1 MVYDDENEFELESGS
16 LIKNDCI
23 LTRRD
28 FEDLAS
34 HYIRT
39 FFRTKVD
46 EYGAEIDPE
55 ELLTERNIALV
66 LNMSICDG
74 MPAIYK
80 ALKTKKDANRK
91 GKIPDDVQL
100 VLKLLNECSKL
111 CIPKTAAT
119 GLISVY
125 VEVCKG
131 CTVDVD
137 DLI

>member
-1 MVYDDENEFELESGS
+1 MVYDDENELELESGNS
-16 LIKNDCI
+16 LKNDCI
-23 LTRRD
+23 LTRKD

-34 HYIRT
+34 YYIRT
-39 FFRTKVD
+39 FFRNKVD

-55 ELLTERNIALV
+55 ELLTERNISLV

-100 VLKLLNECSKL
+100 VLKLLNDCSKL
-111 CIPKTAAT
+111 SIPKTAAT

-131 CTVDVD
+131 CTVNVD
-137 DLI
+137 L